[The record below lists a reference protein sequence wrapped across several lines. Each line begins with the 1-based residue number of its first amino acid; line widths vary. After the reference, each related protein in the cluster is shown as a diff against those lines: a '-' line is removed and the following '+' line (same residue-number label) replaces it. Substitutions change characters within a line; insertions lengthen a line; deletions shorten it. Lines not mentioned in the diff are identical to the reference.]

1 MQNISKGVIVIIIL
15 NTISV
20 AEEITSF
27 FMDNED
33 SKKALLFAKQSNNE
47 KTQKHTELKLSGI
60 FFIDEQNWTIW
71 LNGVA
76 YSEYV
81 QHENFSID
89 EVSESKITVT
99 TSDGDIL
106 ILAVK

>member
-76 YSEYV
+76 YSEYG